1 MKGGAGAK
9 RHFIT
14 FQKKPYPEPQSRSGQ
29 PIGEYADVFETM
41 AELQYLGSREFPER
55 NKRYAETTA
64 RFRIWYHG
72 TIDPALHQILQVI
85 DPDASP
91 PVTQTWNIH
100 GVSIVDNQF
109 LEQDIEVSEIK

>member
-9 RHFIT
+9 RHYIT
-14 FQKKPYPEPQSRSGQ
+14 VQHKTIPETQSRSGAPQ
-29 PIGEYADVFETM
+29 EVWVDAWDAM

-55 NKRYAETTA
+55 NKRYAESSA

-72 TIDPALHQILQVI
+72 TIDTDKARILQII